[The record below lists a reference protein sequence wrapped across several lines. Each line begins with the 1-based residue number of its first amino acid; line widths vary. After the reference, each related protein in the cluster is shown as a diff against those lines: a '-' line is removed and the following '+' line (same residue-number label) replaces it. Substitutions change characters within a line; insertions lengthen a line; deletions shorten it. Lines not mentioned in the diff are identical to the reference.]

1 VILKRDIPMSR
12 MTWNIMP
19 VPVTALAR

>member
-19 VPVTALAR
+19 VAMTALDR